1 VDECVKL
8 SVVYRSTTSLIPYAK
23 NARRHSTRQIELI
36 ASSIQEFGFA
46 NPVLVDNGNT
56 VLAGHARLEAAKRL
70 GLPEVPTIRLAEL
83 TDAQKRA
90 YRLAD
95 NQLAT
100 LSDWDEEI
108 LSDELRIL
116 DSGLNFDI
124 EVIGFDTCDL
134 DRMLGTETSQ
144 EPVDEIV
151 ELPEIDGPVVSQAG
165 DVWHI
170 GPHRILCG
178 DALASGSYGA
188 LLGGQKADLVI
199 ADPPYNLKI
208 RGHVSGLG
216 AVVHRKFAMAS
227 GEMSQ
232 IEFTEFLGRGMKHA
246 VDVSR
251 SGALH
256 YMFMDWRHIRELL
269 NAAEGNYQELKMLCI
284 WVKNNGG
291 RAHFIEARHEL
302 VFVHKVC
309 KGRHV
314 NNFGVG
320 EKRYRT
326 NIWEYAGVNTFRKGR
341 LDDLYAH
348 PTCKPLA
355 LLSDIILD
363 ASNRNGLVL
372 DPFWGRVQ
380 PCWRPPRL
388 GGAVMASKSTAFTW
402 ISASSGCRITSAK
415 RPGSLAIIAL
425 RRWPASAASS

>member
-1 VDECVKL
+1 MKL

-46 NPVLVDNGNT
+46 NPVLIDSGNT

-70 GLPEVPTIRLAEL
+70 GLPEVPTISLAEL
-83 TDAQKRA
+83 TDAQRKA
-90 YRLAD
+90 YRFAD

-116 DSGLNFDI
+116 DSGLNLDI
-124 EVIGFDTCDL
+124 DVIGFDTCDL
-134 DRMLGTETSQ
+134 DRMLGTETYE

-151 ELPEIDGPVVSQAG
+151 ELPEIGGPVVSQAG

-178 DALASGSYGA
+178 DALASSSYRA

-216 AVVHRKFAMAS
+216 AVVHREFAMAS

-291 RAHFIEARHEL
+291 MAHFIEAGTSSFSCIRL
-302 VFVHKVC
+302 VKV
-309 KGRHV
+309 
-314 NNFGVG
+314 
-320 EKRYRT
+320 
-326 NIWEYAGVNTFRKGR
+326 
-341 LDDLYAH
+341 
-348 PTCKPLA
+348 
-355 LLSDIILD
+355 
-363 ASNRNGLVL
+363 
-372 DPFWGRVQ
+372 
-380 PCWRPPRL
+380 
-388 GGAVMASKSTAFTW
+388 VM
-402 ISASSGCRITSAK
+402 
-415 RPGSLAIIAL
+415 
-425 RRWPASAASS
+425 